1 LPSLEIL
8 ILFFQNDLTNHSK
21 TMKTVKFVFLFLTS
35 LTYCHAQKAADL
47 FSSTDHEITWVG
59 IDFSHVKLIGDFSQ
73 FSGEG
78 NKNAEQIKRTYF
90 PGWNKLIFNEPKKF
104 DIKGMLRREDILY
117 DLEMMNSL
125 NEKASTEGM
134 EVFNPPKYTEAD
146 IKMFVSEYTLS
157 KRTGISILMIAES
170 LSKPAEEA
178 FFHFLAIRNSD
189 KSILLQQRLRGEPK
203 GFGIRNY
210 WAGAIFDIME
220 DIKKNKYN
228 DWKRNYNK

>member
-1 LPSLEIL
+1 
-8 ILFFQNDLTNHSK
+8 
-21 TMKTVKFVFLFLTS
+21 MKTVIFIFLFLTS
-35 LTYCHAQKAADL
+35 IAYSYAQKAGDL
-47 FSSTDHEITWVG
+47 FSSSGHEITWVG

-78 NKNAEQIKRTYF
+78 TKNADQIKSTYF
-90 PGWNKLIFNEPKKF
+90 PGWNKLILNEPKKF
-104 DIKGMLRREDILY
+104 DIKGMMRIENILY

-134 EVFNPPKYTEAD
+134 EVSNPLKYSEAD
-146 IKMFVSEYTLS
+146 IKMFVSEYRLS
-157 KRTGISILMIAES
+157 KNSGISILMIAES

-189 KSILLQQRLRGEPK
+189 NAILIQQRLRGEPK

-210 WAGAIFDIME
+210 WAGAIFDIMD
-220 DIKKNKYN
+220 DIKKNRYKE
-228 DWKRNYNK
+228 WKRNYDK